1 VKLLLAKGAKVN
13 KKNGSGWTP
22 LFSAARYGHTDVMKL
37 LLDAGAKV
45 NVMSQND
52 NTPLHVATWSGKAD
66 AVKLLLDHHAFV
78 DVVNGG
84 GSTPLI
90 TAAQENAEMVKLL
103 LDHKAEVNVKLD
115 LYRTTPLHQAA
126 KNNLLKVTE
135 MLLDAGAD
143 VNPKDIEGETPFDKA
158 IGAVKELLAKHGGVE
173 GKSWAW
179 MGKRVMNYWVG

>member
-1 VKLLLAKGAKVN
+1 MRLLL
-13 KKNGSGWTP
+13 
-22 LFSAARYGHTDVMKL
+22 R
-37 LLDAGAKV
+37 AGAEV
-45 NVMSQND
+45 NVMSQDD

-66 AVKLLLDHHAFV
+66 AVKLLLQHQAYCN
-78 DVVNGG
+78 VVNSY

-90 TAAQENAEMVKLL
+90 SAAQENAEMVKLL
-103 LDHKAEVNVKLD
+103 LNNKWMPKAKVNVKLNQY
-115 LYRTTPLHQAA
+115 LTTPLHQAA

>member
-1 VKLLLAKGAKVN
+1 MHRCVFIYIFIYVQYVYNSCSNNYTMMLQHYIDLDSHEIMFIEDI
-13 KKNGSGWTP
+13 SGT
-22 LFSAARYGHTDVMKL
+22 L
-37 LLDAGAKV
+37 
-45 NVMSQND
+45 Q
-52 NTPLHVATWSGKAD
+52 
-66 AVKLLLDHHAFV
+66 
-78 DVVNGG
+78 
-84 GSTPLI
+84 
-90 TAAQENAEMVKLL
+90 
-103 LDHKAEVNVKLD
+103 AEVNVKLD
-115 LYRTTPLHQAA
+115 LYRNTPLHQAA

>member
-1 VKLLLAKGAKVN
+1 MMLQHYIDLDSHEIMFIEDI
-13 KKNGSGWTP
+13 SGT
-22 LFSAARYGHTDVMKL
+22 L
-37 LLDAGAKV
+37 
-45 NVMSQND
+45 Q
-52 NTPLHVATWSGKAD
+52 
-66 AVKLLLDHHAFV
+66 
-78 DVVNGG
+78 
-84 GSTPLI
+84 
-90 TAAQENAEMVKLL
+90 
-103 LDHKAEVNVKLD
+103 AEVNVKLD

-143 VNPKDIEGETPFDKA
+143 VNPKDIEAETPFDKA